1 MEKQLLFTHQLIA
14 LKSDIDHLNHV
25 NNVVYVRWV
34 QEVAAAHWD
43 AMASKE
49 LKNKYAWM
57 LIRHEIDYLSQA
69 YEGDII
75 TGETW
80 VGETKGATFER
91 FVELSKGDQILTKSK
106 MIWCLLDSQT
116 LKPKRVDSMMI
127 ELVKKVS
134 P

>member
-1 MEKQLLFTHQLIA
+1 MEKQLPFTYVLTA
-14 LKSDIDHLNHV
+14 SKSDIDHLNHV

-34 QEVAAAHWD
+34 QEVAAVHWD
-43 AMASKE
+43 AMASEE
-49 LKNKYAWM
+49 LKTKYAWM

-69 YEGDII
+69 YEGDVIV
-75 TGETW
+75 GETW

-91 FVELSKGDQILTKSK
+91 FVELRKGDKVLTKSK

-127 ELVKKVS
+127 ELLKKVRA
-134 P
+134 

>member
-1 MEKQLLFTHQLIA
+1 MKMQLPFTYQLTA

-34 QEVAAAHWD
+34 QEVAAAHWH

-49 LKNKYAWM
+49 LKTKYAWM

-69 YEGDII
+69 YERDVII
-75 TGETW
+75 GKTW

-91 FVELSKGDQILTKSK
+91 FVELRKGDKILTKSR
-106 MIWCLLDSQT
+106 MIWCLLDALT
-116 LKPKRVDSMMI
+116 LKPKRVDAMII
-127 ELVKKVS
+127 ELLKKVK